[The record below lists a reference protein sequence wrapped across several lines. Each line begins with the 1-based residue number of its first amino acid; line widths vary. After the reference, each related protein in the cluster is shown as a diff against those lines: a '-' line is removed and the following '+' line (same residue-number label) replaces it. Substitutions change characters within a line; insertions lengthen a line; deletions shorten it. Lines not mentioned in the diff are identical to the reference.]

1 MMQNKLTE
9 LHGLELIV
17 VIGAWLAGILLESWV
32 SLPAFAL
39 LAGACAAL
47 LWLIPLWRNSLG
59 RLIMLIILWLLLG
72 AWRFAIAS
80 PAGDPQAISAFIGAS
95 KLEVGGSI
103 ADEPKLAGRSSL
115 LLISVSRVSKNG
127 GSSWQDAHG
136 QLEVRELGGESEN
149 PYGPNYGDN

>member
-47 LWLIPLWRNSLG
+47 LWLIPLWRDSQA
-59 RLIMLIILWLLLG
+59 RLILFIILWLLLG
-72 AWRFAIAS
+72 AGRFAIAS
-80 PAGDPQAISAFIGAS
+80 LTGDAQAISAFIATAQVGAQGPVTES
-95 KLEVGGSI
+95 
-103 ADEPKLAGRSSL
+103 P
-115 LLISVSRVSKNG
+115 
-127 GSSWQDAHG
+127 
-136 QLEVRELGGESEN
+136 QL
-149 PYGPNYGDN
+149 